1 MALQAEILEFLA
13 DGKHATI
20 RQISEHTH
28 ARRTWVSTTLAQM
41 VEQKQVLNL
50 GRAKYANSPQGPY
63 LKFCSA
69 EHPPVELA

>member
-1 MALQAEILEFLA
+1 MALQAEILEFLE

-28 ARRTWVSTTLAQM
+28 ARRTWVSTVLAQM

-50 GRAKYANSPQGPY
+50 GREKYENSPKGPY

-69 EHPPVELA
+69 AHPPVEVA

>member
-1 MALQAEILEFLA
+1 MALQAEILEFLE

-28 ARRTWVSTTLAQM
+28 ARRTWVSTILAQM

-50 GRAKYANSPQGPY
+50 GRVKYENSPSGPY

-69 EHPPVELA
+69 AHPPVEVA

>member
-1 MALQAEILEFLA
+1 MELQAEILEFLE

-28 ARRTWVSTTLAQM
+28 ARRTWVSTVLAQM
-41 VEQKQVLNL
+41 IKEKQVLSL
-50 GRAKYANSPQGPY
+50 GRGKPQGPY

-69 EHPPVELA
+69 AHPPAEVA